1 MKKIYFSGVFP
12 RIYSAIELL
21 MNYPPKGY
29 EYIVPEN
36 KTKANFLRFLLD
48 SSLIKFIYRNIIKGI
63 FDTSNWYSKM
73 SAVEVPNDADLVI
86 PINGQI
92 ESDKPFVVL
101 IVDTPIGLASYSYD
115 KFLKEKKDIENKLLS
130 PLCKRIIVFN
140 ESGIKEIRKYF
151 STKVIKKT
159 VLVRAAVLKQNF
171 TKNYN
176 RNKINITFMGSTG
189 NPDDFYI
196 KGGLEAMESFSRI
209 SQEFDNVSMIVRCKV
224 PEEVKKKYASV
235 KNLLILSQPLD
246 LKRWFSFLQET
257 DIALQPGHIYPLM
270 ATLESLSLGTPVI
283 MLDTWGVRDYL
294 VNNKNAILIKPSDK
308 IKGYRAKDYPLNVR
322 TKYFIEDIK
331 NLDNRVIEDLCNAL
345 RKLIENPK
353 LRERLG
359 KNGKHDADT
368 KFSIETRNKKLKK
381 IFDQATSKKL

>member
-1 MKKIYFSGVFP
+1 
-12 RIYSAIELL
+12 
-21 MNYPPKGY
+21 
-29 EYIVPEN
+29 
-36 KTKANFLRFLLD
+36 
-48 SSLIKFIYRNIIKGI
+48 
-63 FDTSNWYSKM
+63 M

-224 PEEVKKKYASV
+224 PEEVKKKYAPV
-235 KNLLILSQPLD
+235 KNLLILGQPLD
-246 LKRWFSFLQET
+246 LKRWFSILQET

-294 VNNKNAILIKPSDK
+294 VNNKNAILIKPSD
-308 IKGYRAKDYPLNVR
+308 IVSQIFIAGYNMLAQFYYPF
-322 TKYFIEDIK
+322 YF
-331 NLDNRVIEDLCNAL
+331 
-345 RKLIENPK
+345 
-353 LRERLG
+353 
-359 KNGKHDADT
+359 
-368 KFSIETRNKKLKK
+368 
-381 IFDQATSKKL
+381 